1 MHSSNTLDYYT
12 LDMEV
17 LGLAYVVVGLLAGAS
32 AGWALARAKSATES
46 NLVEEEL
53 IRTKALLELGEDS
66 EDRVHKRMLDGFK
79 LAAGEAFSDVVE
91 AADKEKESSFKE
103 ATSDLSNSIGEYINA
118 IQEAKEKDIERAA
131 QLGEKVDNVSSLG
144 TTLAQET
151 RELALAL
158 RGDSQAQG
166 AWGEVVVEN
175 LLQSMGFVEA
185 RDYVKQEW
193 DRGKDGEKGKRA
205 DFILKLPENRQVVID
220 SKVSLTAYTEFV
232 NAVDDAT
239 SDSAIKAHCKSI
251 REHSKKL
258 ASKNYEEMEGYNTPD
273 FVLMVVP
280 LEGAFIDAMRSDP
293 SLYQDL
299 LANRRVKVVSGS
311 TLMLTLMLIQ
321 ELWKREKQSK
331 NQERL
336 VERAGKLHD
345 KVVLF
350 LESFSTVG
358 FELGQA
364 SDAYERAMEQLSSGS
379 GNVIRQTEM
388 LKELGAKTKKDLREK
403 SGLRSLA
410 ERAEEEESLPEAT
423 SEEHDRMG
431 ETPIQ

>member
-1 MHSSNTLDYYT
+1 
-12 LDMEV
+12 MEV
-17 LGLAYVVVGLLAGAS
+17 LGLAYISLGLLAGAS
-32 AGWALARAKSATES
+32 VGWALARTKNATAS
-46 NLVEEEL
+46 NSVEEEL
-53 IRTKALLELGEDS
+53 IRAKALLEETSKS
-66 EDRVHKRMLDGFK
+66 EERVREQMLDGFK
-79 LAAGEAFSDVVE
+79 LAAGEAFSLAVE
-91 AADKEKESSFKE
+91 TAEKQKESSFKK
-103 ATSDLSNSIGEYINA
+103 ATDDLTKSIGGYISA
-118 IQEAKEKDIERAA
+118 IQEAKEKDIQRSAK
-131 QLGEKVDNVSSLG
+131 LGEKVDNVSSLG
-144 TTLAQET
+144 TALAHET
-151 RELALAL
+151 RELTLAL

-175 LLQSMGFVEA
+175 LLQSMGFVEG
-185 RDYVKQEW
+185 RGYVKQEW

-220 SKVSLTAYTEFV
+220 SKVSLTAYTEYV
-232 NAVDDAT
+232 NAENESV
-239 SDSAIKAHCKSI
+239 SESAMKAHCRSI
-251 REHSKKL
+251 RDHSKKL

-280 LEGAFIDAMRSDP
+280 LEGAFIDAMRSDQ
-293 SLYQDL
+293 LLFQDL
-299 LANRRVKVVSGS
+299 VANRRVKVVSGS

-331 NQERL
+331 NQQKI

-350 LESFSTVG
+350 LESFSAVG
-358 FELGQA
+358 YELGQA
-364 SDAYERAMEQLSSGS
+364 SDAYERAMEQLSSGT

-410 ERAEEEESLPEAT
+410 ERSEEESLPEAA
-423 SEEHDRMG
+423 SEDHDSLG
-431 ETPIQ
+431 EAPIQ

>member
-1 MHSSNTLDYYT
+1 
-12 LDMEV
+12 MEV
-17 LGLAYVVVGLLAGAS
+17 LGLAYIALGLLAGAS
-32 AGWALARAKSATES
+32 FGWALARTKSTEAS
-46 NLVEEEL
+46 NSAEEEL
-53 IRTKALLELGEDS
+53 IRARALLEAGSKAE
-66 EDRVHKRMLDGFK
+66 ERVREQMLDGFK
-79 LAAGEAFSDVVE
+79 LAAGEAFSLAVE
-91 AADKEKESSFKE
+91 AADKQKESSFKK
-103 ATSDLSNSIGEYINA
+103 ATDDLTNSIGEYISA
-118 IQEAKEKDIERAA
+118 IQEAKEKDIQRAA
-131 QLGEKVDNVSSLG
+131 KLGEKVDNVSSLG
-144 TTLAQET
+144 TTLAHET
-151 RELALAL
+151 RELTLAL

-175 LLQSMGFVEA
+175 LLQSMGFVED

-220 SKVSLTAYTEFV
+220 SKVSLTAYTEYV
-232 NAVDDAT
+232 NAEDESV
-239 SDSAIKAHCKSI
+239 SESAMKAHCRSI

-280 LEGAFIDAMRSDP
+280 LEGAFIDAMREDP
-293 SLYQDL
+293 MLFQDL
-299 LANRRVKVVSGS
+299 VANRRVKVVSGS

-331 NQERL
+331 NQQKI

-350 LESFSTVG
+350 LESFSAVG
-358 FELGQA
+358 YELGQA
-364 SDAYERAMEQLSSGS
+364 SDAYERAMEQLSSGT

-388 LKELGAKTKKDLREK
+388 LKDLGAKTKKDLREK

-410 ERAEEEESLPEAT
+410 ERAEEESLPEAA
-423 SEEHDRMG
+423 SEGHDSLG
-431 ETPIQ
+431 EAPVQ